1 MSQLQ
6 KKFDFSWGIVIETG
20 QPWLSWFS
28 EVIGLISAK
37 HISPGRNSE
46 PKSWPI
52 RFFLRTY
59 VQ

>member
-6 KKFDFSWGIVIETG
+6 KKFDFSWEIVIETG
-20 QPWLSWFS
+20 HPWLSWFS

-37 HISPGRNSE
+37 HFGPGRNSE
-46 PKSWPI
+46 PKIGLSNYI
-52 RFFLRTY
+52 LRTY